1 MGDTGSAPDR
11 VVSGTDRGQATIPGS
26 KMARLG
32 HGRSRSGET
41 KEPGREGREGGG
53 GGAKPQRQALSQKA
67 SEAGLR
73 GERANLSSS
82 APAKEKLK
90 VKTE

>member
-26 KMARLG
+26 KMARLE
-32 HGRSRSGET
+32 SRWKSFRRDKRAGE
-41 KEPGREGREGGG
+41 GGREGGR
-53 GGAKPQRQALSQKA
+53 GAKPQRQALSQIA

-73 GERANLSSS
+73 GERANLFSS
-82 APAKEKLK
+82 APTK
-90 VKTE
+90 